1 MQNSG
6 TSWVCGLGLI
16 YKHGPDH
23 EFEVHIPRKQ
33 FSSNSIFFKWHPYFI
48 TSLIWLWLCHKVGSD
63 DKLDMYQMLIMYQKI
78 PMTPLEHLNIIPSSL
93 IPNPLLDHGVSDLA
107 VSYRSVLM

>member
-1 MQNSG
+1 MADACQ
-6 TSWVCGLGLI
+6 V

-48 TSLIWLWLCHKVGSD
+48 LIWLWLWLCHKVGSN
-63 DKLDMYQMLIMYQKI
+63 DKLDMYQMLIMYQEI
-78 PMTPLEHLNIIPSSL
+78 HVPMT
-93 IPNPLLDHGVSDLA
+93 PLLDHGVSDLA
-107 VSYRSVLM
+107 VSYRSVPM